1 MIIRWHARRF
11 SKECVAARSPLAGL
25 PTAMNDTQLQNTTI
39 TATPKSQ
46 LGASLCADY
55 EALKNDL
62 DQAKE
67 LASDFQRQLAG
78 KSNEVAHFKVLLE
91 RAQTDFTRL
100 EGHIE
105 ELRRER
111 HRLANEVMRGTA
123 LEMKMN
129 QKNQEIDRL
138 REQVDT
144 LRDAGG
150 KRVEELLLVSEDQQR
165 EIQRLRSIVEV
176 LRKKEGI
183 PPILAATER
192 PEMREEIAELRA
204 TVKRL
209 QAQLSQSFVPAGVAA
224 GGETD
229 EPEFT
234 EEVINLSFEK

>member
-1 MIIRWHARRF
+1 
-11 SKECVAARSPLAGL
+11 
-25 PTAMNDTQLQNTTI
+25 MNETQIQNTTS
-39 TATPKSQ
+39 TAAKPKTQ
-46 LGASLCADY
+46 LGANLCADY

-62 DQAKE
+62 DQAKD

-91 RAQTDFTRL
+91 RAQADFIRL

-111 HRLANEVMRGTA
+111 HRLANEVMRATA
-123 LEMKMN
+123 LEMKIN

-144 LRDAGG
+144 LREAGG

-176 LRKKEGI
+176 LRKREGI

-192 PEMREEIAELRA
+192 PEMREEIADLQA

-209 QAQLSQSFVPAGVAA
+209 QAQLAQPFVPGTVVPATEMDVSAV
-224 GGETD
+224 E
-229 EPEFT
+229 
-234 EEVINLSFEK
+234 EEVINLSFER

>member
-1 MIIRWHARRF
+1 
-11 SKECVAARSPLAGL
+11 
-25 PTAMNDTQLQNTTI
+25 MNDTPLQNSTSTS
-39 TATPKSQ
+39 TAAAPKTQ

-67 LASDFQRQLAG
+67 LAGDFQRQLAG

-91 RAQTDFTRL
+91 RAQVDFKRL

-111 HRLANEVMRGTA
+111 HRLANEVMRATA
-123 LEMKMN
+123 LEMKLN

-183 PPILAATER
+183 PPILTAPER
-192 PEMREEIAELRA
+192 PEMQEELDDLKA

-209 QAQLSQSFVPAGVAA
+209 QAQLAQSFVPVGAPVA
-224 GGETD
+224 
-229 EPEFT
+229 T
-234 EEVINLSFEK
+234 EMDVSAVEDEVINLSFER